1 MLEAASGKSDA
12 AFSCRRQRGCCCPFC
27 NLLTFFMYEKY
38 KKERKLFRKSSYA
51 WAFLEKANVLMKS
64 FKITFQRKVVVATR
78 SQCPIGFLCIILFF
92 IVYFIVCCRKDRKL
106 CFLLF
111 VPRLIKE

>member
-1 MLEAASGKSDA
+1 M
-12 AFSCRRQRGCCCPFC
+12 RQ
-27 NLLTFFMYEKY
+27 KY

-51 WAFLEKANVLMKS
+51 WAFLAKANVLMKS

-92 IVYFIVCCRKDRKL
+92 I
-106 CFLLF
+106 FLLLLLNVNYTLEVCSYVCLLGKISNSNF
-111 VPRLIKE
+111 TSGNPLLTLNA